1 MLKSMTG
8 YGQAVKETETF
19 TARAEVRSVNSRGL
33 DLNIR
38 VPKSFSEKEITLR
51 STLNNTL
58 QRGKIMVQV
67 ELEYHADKVARK
79 AINEELFHA
88 YYTELKGL
96 ASQHGQNTDSLF
108 ALALQMPDVMVG
120 DAAEPTDEDWAAA
133 EIALN
138 DAVKAF
144 DAFRLAEGHA
154 LAKELAGYIE
164 SIGKSLSRIDD
175 MKTDRLMKIK
185 SELQQ
190 KITDLAQ
197 GQADENRLEQE
208 ILFYAERLDITE
220 EIVRLRTHL
229 DYFIETMKED
239 YPGKKLGFIS
249 QEIGRE
255 INTIGSKANDADIQ
269 RWVVLMKEELE
280 KIKEQVLNVL

>member
-1 MLKSMTG
+1 MTG
-8 YGQAVKETETF
+8 YGHAVKETETF

-33 DLNIR
+33 DLNVR
-38 VPKSFSEKEITLR
+38 VPKAFSEKEITLR
-51 STLNNTL
+51 STLNNVL

-67 ELEYHADKVARK
+67 ELEYHADKMARK
-79 AINEELFHA
+79 AINHDLFQA
-88 YYTELKGL
+88 YYAELKEL
-96 ASQHGQNTDSLF
+96 ARKHSETGSNLF
-108 ALALQMPDVMVG
+108 SLALQMPDVMVG
-120 DAAEPTDEDWAAA
+120 DAAEPGEEDWAVG
-133 EIALN
+133 EQALQE
-138 DAVKAF
+138 AIRAF
-144 DAFRLAEGHA
+144 DEYRTAEGQA
-154 LAKELAGYIE
+154 LGKELALYID
-164 SIGKSLSRIDD
+164 SIGKSLEKVTA
-175 MKTDRLMKIK
+175 MKDDRLTRIK
-185 SELQQ
+185 MEMRE
-190 KITDLAQ
+190 KVAELAQ
-197 GQADENRLEQE
+197 GQADETRLEQE

-229 DYFIETMKED
+229 DYFLETMKED